1 MSHDQTSPTGEF
13 ASVHRA
19 MAVLELLAQSPVGLS
34 VTELAEALAQTKTTA
49 FRVLATLQNIG
60 YVEKDPKTALYG
72 LTFKI
77 VTLSYR
83 LLSTRGVDEFLSP
96 VLRGLA
102 AETRELVRLAI
113 AEGDSLRWIAQANG
127 SEGRVRLQADLGDSI
142 ALHASASGKA
152 WLSTLPG
159 DEALRIALT
168 RGMAARTPSTITD
181 AQSFM
186 TELEQVRARGYALAI
201 EEGDLG
207 VLAVAVPVR
216 VGSEPAAVGTL
227 SVAGTVMTVDR
238 DRLVSFVPDLLKAAD
253 VIAGF
258 WRPVEQT
265 SFAEPTPGDVSRPDS
280 PNSRKRSSRG

>member
-1 MSHDQTSPTGEF
+1 
-13 ASVHRA
+13 

-34 VTELAEALAQTKTTA
+34 VTELAESLGQTKTTA
-49 FRVLATLQNIG
+49 FRILATLQNTG
-60 YVEKDPKTALYG
+60 YVDKDPKTALYR
-72 LTFKI
+72 LTFKLI
-77 VTLSYR
+77 TLSYR
-83 LLSTRGVDEFLSP
+83 LMSTRGIDEFLTP

-113 AEGDSLRWIAQANG
+113 AEDDSLRWIAQANG

-159 DEALRIALT
+159 DEALRIVLT
-168 RGMAARTPSTITD
+168 RGMEARTPSTITD
-181 AQSFM
+181 AQTFL
-186 TELEQVRARGYALAI
+186 TELTEVRTRGYALAL

-216 VGSEPAAVGTL
+216 SGSEPAAVGTL

-238 DRLVSFVPDLLKAAD
+238 DRLVSFVPDLVKAAD
-253 VIAGF
+253 VLADF
-258 WRPVEQT
+258 WRAMDQPV
-265 SFAEPTPGDVSRPDS
+265 PGEAGRAGPAS
-280 PNSRKRSSRG
+280 GQ

>member
-1 MSHDQTSPTGEF
+1 MSQEQTSPAGEF

-34 VTELAEALAQTKTTA
+34 VTELAESLGQTKTTA
-49 FRVLATLQNIG
+49 FRILATLQNTG
-60 YVEKDPKTALYG
+60 YVDKDPKTALYR
-72 LTFKI
+72 LTFKLI
-77 VTLSYR
+77 TLSYR
-83 LLSTRGVDEFLSP
+83 LMSTRGIDEFLTP

-113 AEGDSLRWIAQANG
+113 AEDDSLRWIAQANG

-159 DEALRIALT
+159 DEALRIVLT
-168 RGMAARTPSTITD
+168 RGMEARTPSTITD
-181 AQSFM
+181 AQTFL
-186 TELEQVRARGYALAI
+186 TELTEVRTRGYALAL

-216 VGSEPAAVGTL
+216 SGSEPAAVGTL

-238 DRLVSFVPDLLKAAD
+238 DRLVSFVPDLVKAAD
-253 VIAGF
+253 VLADF
-258 WRPVEQT
+258 WRAMDQPV
-265 SFAEPTPGDVSRPDS
+265 PGEAGRAGPAS
-280 PNSRKRSSRG
+280 GQ